1 MNFFFLVNK
10 KQQEKNQGK
19 LSPVLNSKHLICSL
33 FFSNA
38 EPVLDINRFQQ
49 RSFNIVILVRN
60 IGAAEPWYLK
70 WRSFYWYFEH
80 IGIFFNS
87 LDYMRTIF
95 AFFFKFIFWQLAQRM
110 WKSHVK
116 SPCWLLILWNWK
128 DIRCKR
134 FSFKKKNSLRVSFFF
149 LFVYDFIYE
158 KIYCVH
164 YKNKQKID
172 KCLKCKEIIAT

>member
-49 RSFNIVILVRN
+49 RSFNIFILVRN

-70 WRSFYWYFEH
+70 WRSFLLFSSSSWFGNLLRECENLMWNLRAGCWYYE
-80 IGIFFNS
+80 IEK
-87 LDYMRTIF
+87 IF
-95 AFFFKFIFWQLAQRM
+95 AENDFHFK
-110 WKSHVK
+110 KK
-116 SPCWLLILWNWK
+116 
-128 DIRCKR
+128 IRFGFR
-134 FSFKKKNSLRVSFFF
+134 FSFF
-149 LFVYDFIYE
+149 LFMILYMKKFTVCIT
-158 KIYCVH
+158 KT
-164 YKNKQKID
+164 NKKSINV
-172 KCLKCKEIIAT
+172 